1 MNKIKT
7 SYCNYFNQILGVW
20 RRSLLVQLVSSFL
33 LLSLTTVLIV
43 GLTVFYQARDSLKS
57 SVFDQLTMAADLKQD
72 ELQRW
77 IFDQGQSLY
86 AIAQIPEIQAN
97 SQNIFSQPKDA
108 PEYQASLQS
117 LQTSFGAIVD
127 NLSGLQEIFLITR
140 NGRILVSSN
149 LANKGKYQPLAQYGE
164 ITSETF
170 KNLAFNFYR
179 SPDTGQ
185 LMITFST
192 NIKDENG
199 KILGMLATHLKLT
212 RIDEII
218 RSRSGLGET
227 GITYLVTKVGS
238 TLSSRNVLVSTE
250 ELAEEETTVDS
261 EAIAQATDG
270 KDGKGLYKNHL
281 GVPVIGVYFWLDEQ
295 NLALIAEMAQAEAF
309 TPARKLAERI
319 FLIGLGSAG
328 ILAIAMWMLGQRIT
342 EPIRAI
348 AHTANLV
355 SQGDLNQ
362 TAPVLTENEIGEL
375 AKAFNQMTWQLKKS
389 YENLENYSHLLEER
403 VAERTQELKE
413 KNANLKSTL
422 NELKK
427 TQAQLVQNEKMVS
440 LGQLV
445 AGIAHE
451 INNPV
456 NFIYGNIEP
465 AQHYAQDILELLELY
480 QAYYPEANPEIL
492 DLAES
497 LDLDF
502 LKQDFPRLLKS
513 MYEGA
518 ERIKEIVISLRNFS
532 RLDESSQK
540 AVDIHEGLDNTLMI
554 LQSRLKPR
562 HGHAHIRVVKN
573 YGQLPLVECLAGQLN
588 QVFMNIISN
597 GLDAMEEVWLKTG
610 LPLVPTLT
618 LTTSLVNKNMIA
630 IQITDNGPGIPD
642 DVRKRIFDPFFTTKP
657 VGKGTGLGLSISY
670 QIIVEKHQ
678 GKLECYSELGKGTEF
693 TIHLPVKLSQL
704 RSKI

>member
-1 MNKIKT
+1 MKKIKT
-7 SYCNYFNQILGVW
+7 NCQNYFSQIIGVW

-57 SVFDQLTMAADLKQD
+57 SVFDQLTMAAELKQD

-97 SQNIFSQPKDA
+97 SQTIFSQSKDS
-108 PEYQASLQS
+108 PEYVASLQS
-117 LQTSFGAIVD
+117 LETSFGAIVD

-164 ITSETF
+164 VNLPNL

-179 SPDTGQ
+179 SPDTGK
-185 LMITFST
+185 LIITFST

-199 KILGMLATHLKLT
+199 KILGMLATHLQLK

-227 GITYLVTKVGS
+227 GVTYLVTKVGS
-238 TLSSRNVLVSTE
+238 TLSSRNVLVPTE
-250 ELAEEETTVDS
+250 ESNQEEKTVES
-261 EAIAQATDG
+261 KAIAQATAG
-270 KDGKGLYKNHL
+270 KDGRGLYKNHL
-281 GVPVIGVYFWLDEQ
+281 GIPVIGVYFWLDEQ
-295 NLALIAEMAQAEAF
+295 NLALIAEMSQAEAF
-309 TPARKLAERI
+309 TPARQLAERI

-328 ILAIAMWMLGQRIT
+328 ILAVAMWMLGKRIT
-342 EPIRAI
+342 QPIRAI

-389 YENLENYSHLLEER
+389 YENLENYNHVLEEK
-403 VAERTQELKE
+403 VTERTQELKE

-456 NFIYGNIEP
+456 NFIYGNIAP
-465 AQHYAQDILELLELY
+465 AQQYAQEILELLELY
-480 QAYYPEANPEIL
+480 QKYYPEAEPEIL
-492 DLAES
+492 DFAES

-502 LKQDFPRLLKS
+502 LKEDFPKLLQS

-540 AVDIHEGLDNTLMI
+540 EVNIHEGLDNTLMI

-573 YGQLPLVECLAGQLN
+573 YGQLPPVECLAGQLN
-588 QVFMNIISN
+588 QVFMNIITN
-597 GLDAMEEVWLKTG
+597 GLDAMEEVWLETG

-618 LTTSLVNKNMIA
+618 LTTSVVSENMIA
-630 IQITDNGPGIPD
+630 IQIADNGPGIPD

-678 GKLECYSELGKGTEF
+678 GKLECHSQLGKGTEF
-693 TIHLPVKLSQL
+693 MIQLPIKFSQ
-704 RSKI
+704 STQKT

>member
-1 MNKIKT
+1 MKKIQT
-7 SYCNYFNQILGVW
+7 SCHNYFRQILLVW

-77 IFDQGQSLY
+77 ILDQGQSLY

-97 SQNIFSQPKDA
+97 SQKIFSQPKNS
-108 PEYQASLQS
+108 PEYAASLQS

-164 ITSETF
+164 VSSPNL

-179 SPDTGQ
+179 SPDTGK
-185 LMITFST
+185 LIITFST
-192 NIKDENG
+192 NIKDKNG

-227 GITYLVTKVGS
+227 GVTYLVTKVGS
-238 TLSSRNVLVSTE
+238 TLSSRNVLVATE
-250 ELAEEETTVDS
+250 ALMEEETTVNS
-261 EAIAQATDG
+261 EAIAEATDG
-270 KDGKGLYKNHL
+270 KDGRGLYKNHL
-281 GVPVIGVYFWLDEQ
+281 GVPVIGVYFWLEEQ

-309 TPARKLAERI
+309 TPARHLAERI

-328 ILAIAMWMLGQRIT
+328 ILAIAMWMLGKRIT
-342 EPIRAI
+342 QPIRAI
-348 AHTANLV
+348 AQTANLV

-389 YENLENYSHLLEER
+389 YENLENYNHVLEER

-465 AQHYAQDILELLELY
+465 AQQYAQEILELLELY
-480 QAYYPEANPEIL
+480 QEYYPEANPEIL

-540 AVDIHEGLDNTLMI
+540 SVDIHEGLDNTLMI

-588 QVFMNIISN
+588 QVFMNIITN
-597 GLDAMEEVWLKTG
+597 GLDAMEEVWLETG

-618 LTTSLVNKNMIA
+618 LTTSVVNENMIA
-630 IQITDNGPGIPD
+630 IQIADNGPGIPD
-642 DVRKRIFDPFFTTKP
+642 EVRKRIFDPFFTTKP

-693 TIHLPVKLSQL
+693 MIHLPVKLSQ
-704 RSKI
+704 STPKT

>member
-1 MNKIKT
+1 MNNIKT
-7 SYCNYFNQILGVW
+7 SYRDYFSRILGIW
-20 RRSLLVQLVSSFL
+20 RHSLLVQLVSSFL

-43 GLTVFYQARDSLKS
+43 GLAVFYQARDSLKS
-57 SVFDQLTMAADLKQD
+57 SVFDQLTMAAELKQD
-72 ELQRW
+72 ELRRW
-77 IFDQGQSLY
+77 ISDQGQSLY
-86 AIAQIPEIQAN
+86 AIAQIPEIEAN
-97 SQNIFSQPKDA
+97 SQNIFNQPKNS
-108 PEYQASLQS
+108 PEYEASLQS
-117 LQTSFGAIVD
+117 LETSFSAIVD

-149 LANKGKYQPLAQYGE
+149 LKNKGKYQPLAQYGE
-164 ITSETF
+164 VNSPTL

-179 SPDTGQ
+179 SPDTGK
-185 LMITFST
+185 LVITFST
-192 NIKDENG
+192 NIKDQNG

-227 GITYLVTKVGS
+227 GVTYLVTKVGS
-238 TLSSRNVLVSTE
+238 TLSSRNVLVTTE
-250 ELAEEETTVDS
+250 ELMVEETTVNS
-261 EAIAQATDG
+261 QAIAQATDG
-270 KDGKGLYKNHL
+270 KDGRGLYKDYQ

-295 NLALIAEMAQAEAF
+295 NLALIAEMAQTEAF
-309 TPARKLAERI
+309 TPAKKLAERI

-328 ILAIAMWMLGQRIT
+328 ILAIAMWMLGKRIT
-342 EPIRAI
+342 QPIRAI

-362 TAPVLTENEIGEL
+362 TAPVLTANEIGEL

-389 YENLENYSHLLEER
+389 YENLENYSHILEER
-403 VAERTQELKE
+403 VTERTQELKE

-465 AQHYAQDILELLELY
+465 AQQYAQEIIELLELY
-480 QAYYPEANPEIL
+480 QQYYPEADPEIL
-492 DLAES
+492 DLTES

-518 ERIKEIVISLRNFS
+518 ERIKEIVLSLRNFS

-540 AVDIHEGLDNTLMI
+540 QVDIHEGLDNTLMI

-573 YGQLPLVECLAGQLN
+573 YGQLPAVECLAGQVN
-588 QVFMNIISN
+588 QVFMNIITN
-597 GLDAMEEVWLKTG
+597 GLDAMEEVWLETG

-618 LTTSLVNKNMIA
+618 LTTSVVNQNMIA
-630 IQITDNGPGIPD
+630 IQIADNGPGIPD
-642 DVRKRIFDPFFTTKP
+642 HVRKRIFDPFFTTKP

-693 TIHLPVKLSQL
+693 MIELPIKLSQL
-704 RSKI
+704 TQKT

>member
-1 MNKIKT
+1 MKNIKT
-7 SYCNYFNQILGVW
+7 SCHNYFSQISGIW

-43 GLTVFYQARDSLKS
+43 GLAVFYQARDALKS
-57 SVFDQLTMAADLKQD
+57 SVFDQLTMAAELKQD
-72 ELQRW
+72 ELRRW
-77 IFDQGQSLY
+77 ISDQGQSLY

-97 SQNIFSQPKDA
+97 SQNIFSQPKTS
-108 PEYQASLQS
+108 PEYEASVKS
-117 LQTSFGAIVD
+117 LETSFSQIVE

-149 LANKGKYQPLAQYGE
+149 LKNKGKYQPLSQYGE
-164 ITSETF
+164 VSSPTL

-179 SPDTGQ
+179 SPDTGK
-185 LMITFST
+185 LIITFST
-192 NIKDENG
+192 NIKDQEG
-199 KILGMLATHLKLT
+199 KILGMLASHLNLR
-212 RIDEII
+212 RIDEVIQA
-218 RSRSGLGET
+218 SSGLGET
-227 GITYLVTKVGS
+227 GVTYLVTKIGS
-238 TLSSRNVLVSTE
+238 TLSSRNILVSTE
-250 ELAEEETTVDS
+250 ETTTEDKTIHS
-261 EAIAQATDG
+261 QAIAQAAEG
-270 KDGKGLYKNHL
+270 KDGRGLYEDYK
-281 GVPVIGVYFWLDEQ
+281 GVPVIGVYFWLEQQ
-295 NLALIAEMAQAEAF
+295 NLALIAEMTQKEAF

-328 ILAIAMWMLGQRIT
+328 ILAIAMWMLGKRIT
-342 EPIRAI
+342 QPIRAI
-348 AHTANLV
+348 AHTAHLV

-389 YENLENYSHLLEER
+389 YENLENYSHVLEER
-403 VAERTQELKE
+403 VTERTQELKE

-465 AQHYAQDILELLELY
+465 AQQYAEEILELLELY
-480 QAYYPEANPEIL
+480 QEYYPEADPEIL
-492 DLAES
+492 DLTES

-518 ERIKEIVISLRNFS
+518 ERIKEIVLSLRNFS

-540 AVDIHEGLDNTLMI
+540 QVDIHEGLDNTLMI

-573 YGQLPLVECLAGQLN
+573 YGQLPAVECLAGQVN
-588 QVFMNIISN
+588 QVFMNIITN
-597 GLDAMEEVWLKTG
+597 GLDAMEEVWLETG

-618 LTTSLVNKNMIA
+618 ITTNLVNEKIIA
-630 IQITDNGPGIPD
+630 IQITDNGPGIAD

-693 TIHLPVKLSQL
+693 MIYLPVKLSQ
-704 RSKI
+704 STQKT